1 MQFYMLDADPIKSAK
16 LLPDYALFKVNL
28 REGWQILSD
37 IGHIFGVT
45 WPEQNALYS
54 ESHALTRMLCSTQER
69 FNNFLQHYEANLTAY
84 RIRTNILKCTWR
96 VKYENFRVSNAATEI
111 RAQIPNSEYDSTRI
125 YLLTTKRKH
134 LTAAEIE
141 RLTNA

>member
-69 FNNFLQHYEANLTAY
+69 FVAFLRHYEACLLEYKARKCIMSSWYFKYQRFMFTTA
-84 RIRTNILKCTWR
+84 R
-96 VKYENFRVSNAATEI
+96 AEI
-111 RAQIPNSEYDSTRI
+111 GKQLPNSEYESTRI
-125 YLLTTKRKH
+125 YLLTTKRNH

-141 RLTNA
+141 RLTNV

>member
-54 ESHALTRMLCSTQER
+54 ESNALTRMLCRSRTA
-69 FNNFLQHYEANLTAY
+69 FSDFLCHYAACCNEY
-84 RIRTNILKCTWR
+84 RIRKENISLWEHKFILFMRSCSDHTLR
-96 VKYENFRVSNAATEI
+96 DRLPQDEYE
-111 RAQIPNSEYDSTRI
+111 STRI

>member
-1 MQFYMLDADPIKSAK
+1 MLDADPIKSAK

-54 ESHALTRMLCSTQER
+54 ESHALTRMLCSTKER
-69 FNNFLQHYEANLTAY
+69 FVAFLRHYEACLNEY
-84 RIRTNILKCTWR
+84 YIRSGHISSWYS
-96 VKYENFRVSNAATEI
+96 KYALFNHEAEI
-111 RAQIPNSEYDSTRI
+111 ASHLPNSEYDSTRI

-141 RLTNA
+141 RLTNV

>member
-1 MQFYMLDADPIKSAK
+1 MLDADPIKSAK
-16 LLPDYALFKVNL
+16 MLPDYALFKVNL

-45 WPEQNALYS
+45 WPEQNELYS
-54 ESHALTRMLCSTQER
+54 ESHALTRMLCSTKER
-69 FNNFLQHYEANLTAY
+69 FVNFLWHYEACLLEY
-84 RIRTNILKCTWR
+84 QIRKHTIPTWTF
-96 VKYENFRVSNAATEI
+96 KYERFMVSNAHMEI
-111 RAQIPNSEYDSTRI
+111 ASHLPSSEYDSTRI
-125 YLLTTKRKH
+125 YLLTNKRQH

>member
-1 MQFYMLDADPIKSAK
+1 MLDADPIKSAK

-45 WPEQNALYS
+45 WLEQNALYS

-69 FNNFLQHYEANLTAY
+69 FIAFLRHYESCLLEYKTRKGIMSTWQYKYARFLFTTAA
-84 RIRTNILKCTWR
+84 REIGKQLPNNE
-96 VKYENFRVSNAATEI
+96 YE
-111 RAQIPNSEYDSTRI
+111 STRI
-125 YLLTTKRKH
+125 YLLTTKRNH
-134 LTAAEIE
+134 LTVAEIE

>member
-54 ESHALTRMLCSTQER
+54 ESHALTRMLCRSRTAFSDFICHYAACCNEYRERTGTESVWALRFKVFLALYTQDKIWP
-69 FNNFLQHYEANLTAY
+69 LLPQD
-84 RIRTNILKCTWR
+84 
-96 VKYENFRVSNAATEI
+96 
-111 RAQIPNSEYDSTRI
+111 EYDSTRI